1 MRLYRILKK
10 PIVTEKT
17 SNLEITNNTYVF
29 EVTKDATKIDIK
41 KSILELYGV
50 EVAKVNIVNTRAKFK
65 FGRKWTQVRKRETKK
80 AYVTLK
86 DVKAKIDFSQI
97 KK

>member
-17 SNLEITNNTYVF
+17 SSLELTSNCYVF
-29 EVTKDATKIDIK
+29 EVSNDATKIDIK
-41 KSILELYGV
+41 KSVLDLYGV
-50 EVAKVNIVNTRAKFK
+50 EVASVNVVNTREKFK
-65 FGRKWTQVRKRETKK
+65 YGRKGTQVKRRPTKK

-86 DVKAKIDFSQI
+86 DSKAKIDFSII
-97 KK
+97 K